1 MSLLPIADIE
11 LSVFSISAT
20 LIEKYSEDNSLA
32 YLTIGK
38 NYRLHYRLIEGV
50 GNKPYLVYLHEGLG
64 CCAMWK
70 DFPES
75 LCRATGCPG
84 LVYDR
89 LGYGKSSPLHEKR
102 TIHYLHHYALRE
114 LPILLE
120 NIIPGIPYILIGHSD
135 GGSISLISGGERPYD
150 LKGIITEA
158 AHVFVDRE
166 TLAGI
171 KTANEAWDKG
181 KLRSLEKYHGDKTDS
196 IFKAWSAT
204 WLSPWFKHW
213 NIEYLLPS
221 IETPLLVIQGRND
234 QYGTIAQA
242 RSIAA
247 KSSGYTDLLILKD
260 CAHIPH
266 LEARSVVLASMSS
279 FINKIVEGSC
289 KKLPQ

>member
-1 MSLLPIADIE
+1 LPVAGIQ
-11 LSVFSISAT
+11 LSVFSLSAT
-20 LIEKYSEDNSLA
+20 LIKKPCEDNSLA

-38 NYRLHYRLIEGV
+38 NYRLHHRLIEG
-50 GNKPYLVYLHEGLG
+50 GRDKPYLVYLHEGLG
-64 CCAMWK
+64 CCAMWSN
-70 DFPES
+70 FPES
-75 LCRATGCPG
+75 LCRITGCPG

-89 LGYGKSSPLHEKR
+89 LGYGNSSPLHKMR
-102 TIHYLHHYALRE
+102 TIHYLHHYALQE
-114 LPILLE
+114 LPRLLE

-135 GGSISLISGGERPYD
+135 GGSISLISGAERPSD
-150 LKGIITEA
+150 LQGIITEA

-171 KTANEAWDKG
+171 KTAKEAWDKG
-181 KLRSLEKYHGDKTDS
+181 KLRGLEKYHGDKTDS
-196 IFKAWSAT
+196 IFKAWSET
-204 WLSPWFKHW
+204 WLSPWFIHW

-221 IETPLLVIQGRND
+221 IAAPLLVIQGRND

-247 KSSGYTDLLILKD
+247 KSSGYTDLLILED

-266 LEARSVVLASMSS
+266 MEARSVVLASMSS
-279 FINKIVEGSC
+279 FIHKIVEGSL